1 MNNKELAQQSN
12 MAFDFVHKL
21 YLETSY
27 LIKEF
32 EGLLSEEEEQFII
45 GRPSGYGVSSRSST
59 GLEPHLINFWMMRS
73 LSVFFVEEAYADL
86 SRGQTIS
93 KLNSDLRI
101 IFLWVVFDSP
111 DIDQPKIHIGVLHD
125 IKGLK
130 EKYTKFE
137 WVIGHIAYNEQRMFA
152 NLPKVDFEDNYVGF
166 KGYLKTIN
174 LFDINSSEDI
184 QEKLL
189 RPALEMYRKG

>member
-1 MNNKELAQQSN
+1 MNNKELAQQSK

-27 LIKEF
+27 LVKEF

-45 GRPSGYGVSSRSST
+45 GRPTGYAVSSRSST

-73 LSVFFVEEAYADL
+73 LSVFFVEETYADL
-86 SRGQTIS
+86 ARGQTIS
-93 KLNSDLRI
+93 KLENDLKV

-111 DIDQPKIHIGVLHD
+111 DIDQPKIHIGVLRD

-152 NLPKVDFEDNYVGF
+152 NLPKVDYQDNYVSF
-166 KGYLKTIN
+166 KGSLRTIN
-174 LFDINSSEDI
+174 LFDINSSDDI
-184 QEKLL
+184 QKKLIQ
-189 RPALEMYRKG
+189 PTLEMYRKG

>member
-1 MNNKELAQQSN
+1 

-93 KLNSDLRI
+93 KLNNDLRI

-166 KGYLKTIN
+166 KGNLKTIN

-184 QEKLL
+184 QKKLIQ
-189 RPALEMYRKG
+189 PVLEMYRKG